1 MAASDDTTT
10 SDGTEN
16 LSGPS
21 ATARPRVGTRHRR
34 PFSNVVLH
42 APHVLR
48 ALVRAEEIWLVV
60 LSGVIGGL
68 IGVAVWGITEVAQ
81 RIHEILFD
89 IGHQQRLSAAP
100 WLEPSRT
107 LLVPTL
113 GGLFLGLVTLLL
125 ARIVRRRAVVDPIE
139 ANALYGG
146 RMTLSGSLVVVTQT
160 VISNGVGASVG
171 LEAAYTQ
178 IGSAIASKW
187 GHAFRVRRSDMRLLV
202 GCGSAAAIAG
212 AFNAPLAGAFYAFE
226 LVIGTYQLS
235 HFAPVAAAALV
246 GMAVVNALG
255 GHPLDIVI
263 DPIPIAGLDYIPV
276 LALGMCCALLG
287 ITIMRGVTVT
297 ETLFRRSAV
306 PVWLRPM
313 IGGFIVGSLALITP
327 AVLSS
332 GHGALNSVVETNFAL
347 PFVVL
352 LVALKSVASAVSIGS
367 GFRGGLFFA
376 SLFLGALLGKA
387 FAGLHALVADDLALS
402 PVIAAL
408 VGMSGLAVAIVGGPL
423 TMGFLALETTGNL
436 PMTVAV
442 LAACVVSSLTV
453 RRTFGYSFATWRFHL
468 RGEVIRSAVDIGW
481 MRALTVGLMMRENAR
496 TVSVD
501 MNLGDFKRGFPLGLT
516 TQVIAIDAEGRYQ
529 GIVRLAEAHAD
540 ADDNHHVSDILHDTE
555 TILLRNM
562 TIKEA
567 IATFDH
573 AESDA
578 LAVVDGP
585 GTRKVVGIL
594 TEHFALRRYSEE
606 LDRHR
611 RELAGE

>member
-1 MAASDDTTT
+1 MAASDGTTT
-10 SDGTEN
+10 PEEAA
-16 LSGPS
+16 P
-21 ATARPRVGTRHRR
+21 APAPPRTTPRHRR
-34 PFSNVVLH
+34 PLSNVVLH

-48 ALVRAEEIWLVV
+48 ALVRADEIWLVA
-60 LSGVIGGL
+60 LAGVIGA
-68 IGVAVWGITEVAQ
+68 IVGVAVWAMTELTQ
-81 RIHEILFD
+81 IIHEILFN
-89 IGHQQRLSAAP
+89 IGRHERLSAMT

-125 ARIVRRRAVVDPIE
+125 ARLVRLRAVDPIE

-146 RMTLSGSLVVVTQT
+146 RMSLSGSSVVVIQT
-160 VISNGVGASVG
+160 MISNGVGASVG

-187 GHAFRVRRSDMRLLV
+187 GHAFRVRRSDLRLLV
-202 GCGSAAAIAG
+202 GCGAAAAIAG

-226 LVIGTYQLS
+226 LVIGTYQLA
-235 HFAPVAAAALV
+235 HFAPVAAAALL
-246 GMAVVNALG
+246 GMGVVEWLG
-255 GHPLDIVI
+255 GHPFDLAIK
-263 DPIPIAGLDYIPV
+263 PIPVSGLDYIPV

-287 ITIMRGVTVT
+287 VTIMRGVTLT
-297 ETLFRRSAV
+297 ESLFRRSGV

-332 GHGALNSVVETNFAL
+332 GHGALNSTVEASFPL
-347 PFVVL
+347 LFLIL
-352 LVALKSVASAVSIGS
+352 LVGLKSIASAVSIGS

-376 SLFLGALLGKA
+376 SLFLGAVLGKA
-387 FAGLHALVADDLALS
+387 FAGLHALVAAENAIS
-402 PVIAAL
+402 PVICAL

-423 TMGFLALETTGNL
+423 TMGFLALEATGNL

-468 RGEVIRSAVDIGW
+468 RGEAIRSAVDIGW
-481 MRALTVGLMMRENAR
+481 MRALTVERMMREGAR
-496 TVSVD
+496 TVPVD
-501 MNLGDFKRGFPLGLT
+501 MNLGEFKRDFPLGFT
-516 TQVIAIDAEGRYQ
+516 TQVIAVDAEGGYQ
-529 GIVRLAEAHAD
+529 GMVRMAEAHAD
-540 ADDNHHVSDILHDTE
+540 AGDSHQIGDILHDTE
-555 TILLRNM
+555 TMLLRRM

-585 GTRKVVGIL
+585 QTRKVVGIL
-594 TEHFALRRYSEE
+594 TEQFALRRYSEE

-611 RELAGE
+611 RELSGE